1 LVFKNGVSSASKY
14 LVMYARPNKLNFNRL
29 GLSVGKK
36 AGKAVTRNRIKRLL
50 REVMRGLSLSTPLN
64 YDFVII
70 ARKPSMECEIADFI
84 RDIKRHMTKITGI
97 NAMSS
102 KGQDTP
108 VAIEK
113 QPPVKS
119 RGLRNFETGNPL
131 IDITLE

>member
-14 LVMYARPNKLNFNRL
+14 LVMYARPNELNFNRL

-50 REVMRGLSLSTPLN
+50 REAMRRLLQGLPLN

-70 ARKPSMECEIADFI
+70 ARKSSLECELADFI
-84 RDIKRHMTKITGI
+84 RDIKKHMDKITGV

-102 KGQDTP
+102 KGQ
-108 VAIEK
+108 
-113 QPPVKS
+113 
-119 RGLRNFETGNPL
+119 NPL
-131 IDITLE
+131 VTIERQSLRQSQGFEQS